1 MGEKHKISS
10 VSFSSA
16 LLYITASLVTE
27 AVLFRGKT
35 QSFATNR
42 EACEPQLCTGRYIL
56 VLVAHTAPLITE
68 AKLPQPGYK
77 EKDLQL
83 HCARKQPGD
92 CLKDQAP
99 VFQPAAP
106 GFLTTVLSPRTMQ
119 DVRLRILEL
128 KIAAVGAFGFAC
140 PVPTH
145 PFFCNNRVFLWETPL
160 PPLSSAVQVHCPLG
174 DPSLPDSFFIK
185 NLDLEWKGPR
195 AVGGDSS
202 QWRCPEETHLLNSKT
217 VLVPWSYPHCCLSHA
232 LKALFFFFLI

>member
-16 LLYITASLVTE
+16 LLYIMASLVTE
-27 AVLFRGKT
+27 AVLFRGKP

-83 HCARKQPGD
+83 YCARKQPGD

-119 DVRLRILEL
+119 DVRLQNT
-128 KIAAVGAFGFAC
+128 GAQNSCSGCLWLCLPSSHIPFLLQKGI
-140 PVPTH
+140 PLRNSSTPTK
-145 PFFCNNRVFLWETPL
+145 
-160 PPLSSAVQVHCPLG
+160 LSSSGAL
-174 DPSLPDSFFIK
+174 
-185 NLDLEWKGPR
+185 
-195 AVGGDSS
+195 SS
-202 QWRCPEETHLLNSKT
+202 G
-217 VLVPWSYPHCCLSHA
+217 
-232 LKALFFFFLI
+232 